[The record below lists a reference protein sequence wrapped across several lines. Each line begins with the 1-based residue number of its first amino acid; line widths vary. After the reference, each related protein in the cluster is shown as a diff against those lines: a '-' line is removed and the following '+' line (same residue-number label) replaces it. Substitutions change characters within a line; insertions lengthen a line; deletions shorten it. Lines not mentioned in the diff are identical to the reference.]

1 MRATFIAAMVSAV
14 AFANKGF
21 GYDDAFVDTIEFPG
35 AATLTVKNWNM
46 LLDH

>member
-21 GYDDAFVDTIEFPG
+21 GYGDALVDTIEFTD
-35 AATLTVKNWNM
+35 ATLTVKNWNM
-46 LLDH
+46 LLDN